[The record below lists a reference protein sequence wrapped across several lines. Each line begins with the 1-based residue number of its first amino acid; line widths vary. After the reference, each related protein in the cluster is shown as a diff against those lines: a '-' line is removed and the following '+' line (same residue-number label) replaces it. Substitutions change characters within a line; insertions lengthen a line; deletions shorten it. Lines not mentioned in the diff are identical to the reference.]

1 MNTETTDNNAKQ
13 PAAGWICYDGECAFC
28 LRWVR
33 RIEPPLR
40 LRGFGFVPLQT
51 QWVKNRLCIA
61 DVALLE
67 EMKLLLPDQQVIGGA
82 NSWVIL
88 ARHIWWL
95 WPLWFVSHIPGA
107 MPFIRACY
115 RFIARNRHCST
126 DGCAINNRKT
136 P

>member
-40 LRGFGFVPLQT
+40 LRGFSFVPLQT
-51 QWVKNRLCIA
+51 QWVKDRLCITE
-61 DVALLE
+61 DALLE
-67 EMKLLLPDQQVIGGA
+67 EMKLLLPDEQVIGGA
-82 NSWVIL
+82 NAWVIL

-95 WPLWFVSHIPGA
+95 WPLWLVSKIPGTV
-107 MPFIRACY
+107 PIIRACY
-115 RFIARNRHCST
+115 CFIARNRHCST
-126 DGCAINNRKT
+126 DGCAINKGKT
-136 P
+136 T